1 MNNNDINLVTFDT
14 VPVKVTRAEYKN
26 SVYFIANGEDITDY
40 VISVHGEVDNV
51 DILSLQNVVSN
62 YLYDN
67 PDKKVVD
74 YPVFNFYLLDDK
86 FTSEMYVHSFCRE
99 ILGFRTRQCENVVND
114 LNSASGEAFCGTF
127 IKEVCTTLC
136 AFITHNNYQRSE
148 NLGFRIEELSE
159 EQKIENLSK
168 DALSKLISRDYPQDL

>member
-1 MNNNDINLVTFDT
+1 MNNNEISLVTYDT
-14 VPVKVTRAEYKN
+14 VPVKVTRAEYKD
-26 SVYFIANGEDITDY
+26 SVYFMANGDDITDY
-40 VISVHGEVDNV
+40 VISVHGELDNV
-51 DILSLQNVVSN
+51 DILSLQNVVN
-62 YLYDN
+62 VYLNDN
-67 PDKKVVD
+67 PSKKVVD

-99 ILGFRTRQCENVVND
+99 ILGFRTRQSDRVVDD

-136 AFITHNNYQRSE
+136 AFITHNNYQRGE

-168 DALSKLISRDYPQDL
+168 VALNKLIGRDYPQDL